1 MATKRP
7 DGRVQ
12 PGQRISSAF
21 SARAWNRAQD
31 AADVVL
37 GARTGAMPGEPQDSS
52 RVSMIILV
60 RNNSGQPVPWLGV
73 LGIGGPVIDPT
84 GGSLTGTT
92 STDNRAREFVANPV
106 MNGGIPSG
114 GSQQVAVAIEPIENG
129 KIGRM
134 AISGRFA
141 CKVKV
146 LSTSHGYARGR
157 NGDVTQLIS
166 AECGPIRLLWVED
179 QGNDKFAAA
188 MV

>member
-1 MATKRP
+1 MDPIKKVRP
-7 DGRVQ
+7 GERLQ
-12 PGQRISSAF
+12 IP
-21 SARAWNRAQD
+21 ARAWNRVLD
-31 AADVVL
+31 TLGPNLGYAA
-37 GARTGAMPGEPQDSS
+37 GEPQGSS
-52 RVSMIILV
+52 PVSMIILV
-60 RNNSGQPVPWLGV
+60 RNNSGNPVPWLGV
-73 LGIGGPVIDPT
+73 LAIGGPVIDPT
-84 GGSLTGTT
+84 GGSLTGTAT
-92 STDNRAREFVANPV
+92 TDARAREFVANPV
-106 MNGGIPSG
+106 MNGGTPSG

-166 AECGPIRLLWVED
+166 AECGPIRLLWTEG